1 MVRINHSIWRRIN
14 MKKTIIIVSILSV
27 LSFVQLAYAQLEKGG
42 GPKFYSDFKPVVGG
56 RAEYQMTER

>member
-1 MVRINHSIWRRIN
+1 